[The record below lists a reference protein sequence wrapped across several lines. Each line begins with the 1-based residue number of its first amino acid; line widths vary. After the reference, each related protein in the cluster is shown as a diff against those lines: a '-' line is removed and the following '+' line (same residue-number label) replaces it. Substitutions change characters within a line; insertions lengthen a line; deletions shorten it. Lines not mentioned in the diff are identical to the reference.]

1 MQNLNYW
8 MQFENTGRVEDY
20 LAYCSLSAGGADGEK
35 VERNAAL
42 RTQQTGVDSYA
53 GIPMGNGNRIETDA
67 YR

>member
-20 LAYCSLSAGGADGEK
+20 LAYLACGSREKDEK
-35 VERNAAL
+35 VKRNAVQNV
-42 RTQQTGVDSYA
+42 RQTGVNSYA